1 MIAMTETTSKPKALN
16 ALIGKAQAGYTIR
29 RGVYIPR
36 RGFPRWQFQLFTPTG
51 EFERVI
57 DRRLMDRMDAV
68 GLNMFSHENGVTRH
82 QEVTQ

>member
-36 RGFPRWQFQLFTPTG
+36 RGVPRWQFQLFTPTG
-51 EFERVI
+51 EVERVI

-68 GLNMFSHENGVTRH
+68 GLNMFSYENGVTRH